1 MSDLLNSIPML
12 RTTISKLSSDMRFVG
27 IFFIIVGVLYSVT
40 IIGAILGIPLII
52 SGLRLRESSD
62 SFSSYMLS
70 SDNNMLERALERQS
84 RFFFIQ
90 KIFIIITLV
99 FMVLYIIAIIV
110 LIITVLPY
118 LNTNMY
124 YSTWL
129 SRTSNWGYLQ
139 TQFLK
144 T

>member
-1 MSDLLNSIPML
+1 MSDLISSIPML
-12 RTTISKLSSDMRFVG
+12 RTTITRLTSDMRFVG
-27 IFFIIVGVLYSVT
+27 IFYIIVGALYSIT

-62 SFSSYMLS
+62 SFSSFMFS

-99 FMVLYIIAIIV
+99 FMVLYIIAVIV

-118 LNTNMY
+118 LDSSMY
-124 YSTWL
+124 YST
-129 SRTSNWGYLQ
+129 
-139 TQFLK
+139 
-144 T
+144 

>member
-1 MSDLLNSIPML
+1 MTDLLTSIPML

-27 IFFIIVGVLYSVT
+27 IFFIIVGALYSIT

-70 SDNNMLERALERQS
+70 GDNNMLDRALERQS

-90 KIFIIITLV
+90 KIFIIISLV
-99 FMVLYIIAIIV
+99 LMVLYIIAIIV
-110 LIITVLPY
+110 LIVTFLPY
-118 LNTNMY
+118 IDKSMY
-124 YSTWL
+124 YST
-129 SRTSNWGYLQ
+129 
-139 TQFLK
+139 
-144 T
+144 

>member
-1 MSDLLNSIPML
+1 MSDLLNTLPML
-12 RTTISKLSSDMRFVG
+12 RTTITKLSSDMRFVG
-27 IFFIIVGVLYSVT
+27 LFFIIVGVLYSLTV
-40 IIGAILGIPLII
+40 IGAVLGIPLII

-70 SDNNMLERALERQS
+70 GDNNMLERALERQS

-118 LNTNMY
+118 FDHNMY
-124 YSTWL
+124 YSA
-129 SRTSNWGYLQ
+129 
-139 TQFLK
+139 
-144 T
+144 

>member
-1 MSDLLNSIPML
+1 MSDLLSSIPML
-12 RTTISKLSSDMRFVG
+12 RTTVSKLSADMRFVG
-27 IFFIIVGVLYSVT
+27 IFFIIVGALYSIT

-62 SFSSYMLS
+62 SFSSFLLS

-99 FMVLYIIAIIV
+99 VMVLYIIAIIV
-110 LIITVLPY
+110 LIIAVLPY
-118 LNTNMY
+118 LGHNVY
-124 YSTWL
+124 YST
-129 SRTSNWGYLQ
+129 
-139 TQFLK
+139 
-144 T
+144 

>member
-12 RTTISKLSSDMRFVG
+12 RTTISKLNSDMRFVG
-27 IFFIIVGVLYSVT
+27 MFYIIIGALYSIT
-40 IIGAILGIPLII
+40 IIGAIMGIPLII

-70 SDNNMLERALERQS
+70 GDNNMLERALERQS

-99 FMVLYIIAIIV
+99 VMVLYIIAIVV
-110 LIITVLPY
+110 LIITFLPY
-118 LNTNMY
+118 LNSNMY
-124 YSTWL
+124 YST
-129 SRTSNWGYLQ
+129 
-139 TQFLK
+139 
-144 T
+144 

>member
-12 RTTISKLSSDMRFVG
+12 RTTISKLNSDMRFVG
-27 IFFIIVGVLYSVT
+27 MFYIIIGALYSIT
-40 IIGAILGIPLII
+40 IIGAIMGIPLII

-70 SDNNMLERALERQS
+70 GDNNMLERALERQS

-99 FMVLYIIAIIV
+99 VMVLYIIAIIV
-110 LIITVLPY
+110 LIIVFLPY
-118 LNTNMY
+118 LNSNMY
-124 YSTWL
+124 YST
-129 SRTSNWGYLQ
+129 
-139 TQFLK
+139 
-144 T
+144 

>member
-12 RTTISKLSSDMRFVG
+12 RTTISKLNSDMRFVG
-27 IFFIIVGVLYSVT
+27 MFYIIIGALYSIT
-40 IIGAILGIPLII
+40 IIGAIMGIPLII

-70 SDNNMLERALERQS
+70 GDNNMLERALERQS

-99 FMVLYIIAIIV
+99 VMVLYIIAIIV
-110 LIITVLPY
+110 LIIVFLPY
-118 LNTNMY
+118 LNSNIY
-124 YSTWL
+124 YST
-129 SRTSNWGYLQ
+129 
-139 TQFLK
+139 
-144 T
+144 

>member
-1 MSDLLNSIPML
+1 MSDLLSSIPML
-12 RTTISKLSSDMRFVG
+12 RTTVSKLSADMRFVG
-27 IFFIIVGVLYSVT
+27 IFFIIVGVLYSIT

-62 SFSSYMLS
+62 SFASFLLS
-70 SDNNMLERALERQS
+70 NDNNMLERALERQS

-99 FMVLYIIAIIV
+99 VMVIYIIGIIV

-118 LNTNMY
+118 FDGNIN
-124 YSTWL
+124 YST
-129 SRTSNWGYLQ
+129 
-139 TQFLK
+139 
-144 T
+144 

>member
-12 RTTISKLSSDMRFVG
+12 RTTITKLSSDMRFVG
-27 IFFIIVGVLYSVT
+27 IFFIIVGVLYSIT

-62 SFSSYMLS
+62 SFSSFLMS
-70 SDNNMLERALERQS
+70 NDNNMLERALERQS

-99 FMVLYIIAIIV
+99 VMVVYIIAIIV
-110 LIITVLPY
+110 LIIAVLPY
-118 LNTNMY
+118 LGHNAY
-124 YSTWL
+124 YST
-129 SRTSNWGYLQ
+129 
-139 TQFLK
+139 
-144 T
+144 

>member
-12 RTTISKLSSDMRFVG
+12 RTTISKLNSDMRFVG
-27 IFFIIVGVLYSVT
+27 MFYIIIGALYSIT
-40 IIGAILGIPLII
+40 IIGAIMGIPLII

-70 SDNNMLERALERQS
+70 GDNNMLERALERQS

-99 FMVLYIIAIIV
+99 FMVLYIIGIIV

-118 LNTNMY
+118 IDSNMY
-124 YSTWL
+124 YST
-129 SRTSNWGYLQ
+129 
-139 TQFLK
+139 
-144 T
+144 

>member
-1 MSDLLNSIPML
+1 MSDLLATLPML

-27 IFFIIVGVLYSVT
+27 IFFIIVGALYSIT
-40 IIGAILGIPLII
+40 IIGAVLGIPLII
-52 SGLRLRESSD
+52 SGLRLREASD

-70 SDNNMLERALERQS
+70 GDNNMLERALERQG

-99 FMVLYIIAIIV
+99 VMVIYIIGIIV

-118 LNTNMY
+118 FDSGMY
-124 YSTWL
+124 YST
-129 SRTSNWGYLQ
+129 
-139 TQFLK
+139 
-144 T
+144 

>member
-12 RTTISKLSSDMRFVG
+12 RTTISKLNSDMRFVG
-27 IFFIIVGVLYSVT
+27 MFYIIIGALYSIT
-40 IIGAILGIPLII
+40 IIGAIMGIPLII

-70 SDNNMLERALERQS
+70 GDNNMLERALERQS

-99 FMVLYIIAIIV
+99 VMVLYIIAIIV
-110 LIITVLPY
+110 LIITFLPY
-118 LNTNMY
+118 INSDMY
-124 YSTWL
+124 YST
-129 SRTSNWGYLQ
+129 
-139 TQFLK
+139 
-144 T
+144 

>member
-12 RTTISKLSSDMRFVG
+12 RTTISKLNSDMRFVG
-27 IFFIIVGVLYSVT
+27 MFYIIIGALYSIT
-40 IIGAILGIPLII
+40 IIGAIMGIPLII

-62 SFSSYMLS
+62 SFSSFLLS

-99 FMVLYIIAIIV
+99 VMVLYIIAIIV
-110 LIITVLPY
+110 LIIVFLPY
-118 LNTNMY
+118 LNSNMY
-124 YSTWL
+124 YST
-129 SRTSNWGYLQ
+129 
-139 TQFLK
+139 
-144 T
+144 

>member
-27 IFFIIVGVLYSVT
+27 IFFIIVGVLYSLT
-40 IIGAILGIPLII
+40 IIGAVMGIPLII

-70 SDNNMLERALERQS
+70 GDNNMLERALERQS

-90 KIFIIITLV
+90 KIFIIITLIV
-99 FMVLYIIAIIV
+99 MVVYIIAIIV
-110 LIITVLPY
+110 LIVTVLPY
-118 LNTNMY
+118 FDGAMH
-124 YSTWL
+124 YSV
-129 SRTSNWGYLQ
+129 
-139 TQFLK
+139 
-144 T
+144 

>member
-1 MSDLLNSIPML
+1 MSDLLNTIPLL
-12 RTTISKLSSDMRFVG
+12 RTTITKLSSDMRFVG
-27 IFFIIVGVLYSVT
+27 LFFIIIGVFYSLT

-52 SGLRLRESSD
+52 SGLRLRESSE

-70 SDNNMLERALERQS
+70 GDNNMLERALERQS

-118 LNTNMY
+118 FDHNMY
-124 YSTWL
+124 YST
-129 SRTSNWGYLQ
+129 
-139 TQFLK
+139 
-144 T
+144 

>member
-1 MSDLLNSIPML
+1 MSDLLNTLPML
-12 RTTISKLSSDMRFVG
+12 RTTITKLSSDMRFVG
-27 IFFIIVGVLYSVT
+27 LFFIIVGVLYSLTV
-40 IIGAILGIPLII
+40 IGAVLGIPLII

-70 SDNNMLERALERQS
+70 GDNNMLERALERQS

-118 LNTNMY
+118 FDHNMY
-124 YSTWL
+124 YST
-129 SRTSNWGYLQ
+129 
-139 TQFLK
+139 
-144 T
+144 

>member
-12 RTTISKLSSDMRFVG
+12 RTTISKLNSDMRFVG
-27 IFFIIVGVLYSVT
+27 MFYIIIGALYSIT
-40 IIGAILGIPLII
+40 IIGAIMGIPLII

-62 SFSSYMLS
+62 SFSSFMLS

-99 FMVLYIIAIIV
+99 VMVLYIIAIIV
-110 LIITVLPY
+110 LIIIFLPY
-118 LNTNMY
+118 LNSNMY
-124 YSTWL
+124 YST
-129 SRTSNWGYLQ
+129 
-139 TQFLK
+139 
-144 T
+144 

>member
-1 MSDLLNSIPML
+1 MADLLGTLPML
-12 RTTISKLSSDMRFVG
+12 RTTITRLSSDMKFVG
-27 IFFIIVGVLYSVT
+27 IFYIIVGALYSLT
-40 IIGAILGIPLII
+40 IVGAVLGIPLII

-70 SDNNMLERALERQS
+70 TDNNMLERALERQG

-99 FMVLYIIAIIV
+99 IMVLYIIGIIV

-118 LNTNMY
+118 IDSNMY
-124 YSTWL
+124 YST
-129 SRTSNWGYLQ
+129 
-139 TQFLK
+139 
-144 T
+144 

>member
-1 MSDLLNSIPML
+1 MSELLTSIPML

-27 IFFIIVGVLYSVT
+27 IFFIIVGALYSIT

-62 SFSSYMLS
+62 SFSAYTLS
-70 SDNNMLERALERQS
+70 GDNNMLERALERQS

-118 LNTNMY
+118 FNSNMY
-124 YSTWL
+124 YST
-129 SRTSNWGYLQ
+129 
-139 TQFLK
+139 
-144 T
+144 

>member
-1 MSDLLNSIPML
+1 MSDLLNTLPML
-12 RTTISKLSSDMRFVG
+12 RTTITKLSSDMRFVG
-27 IFFIIVGVLYSVT
+27 LFFIIVGVLYSLTV
-40 IIGAILGIPLII
+40 IGAVLGIPLII

-70 SDNNMLERALERQS
+70 GDNNMLERALERQS

-118 LNTNMY
+118 FDHNMY
-124 YSTWL
+124 YNT
-129 SRTSNWGYLQ
+129 
-139 TQFLK
+139 
-144 T
+144 

>member
-1 MSDLLNSIPML
+1 MSDLLNTIPML
-12 RTTISKLSSDMRFVG
+12 RTTITQLSSDMRFVG
-27 IFFIIVGVLYSVT
+27 LFFIIVGVLYSIT

-52 SGLRLRESSD
+52 SGLRLRESSE
-62 SFSSYMLS
+62 SFSSYILS
-70 SDNNMLERALERQS
+70 GDNNMLERALERQS

-118 LNTNMY
+118 FDHNMY
-124 YSTWL
+124 YSA
-129 SRTSNWGYLQ
+129 
-139 TQFLK
+139 
-144 T
+144 

>member
-12 RTTISKLSSDMRFVG
+12 RTTISKLNSDMRFVG
-27 IFFIIVGVLYSVT
+27 MFYIIIGALYSIT
-40 IIGAILGIPLII
+40 IIGAIMGIPLII

-62 SFSSYMLS
+62 SFSSFLLS

-99 FMVLYIIAIIV
+99 VMVLYIIAIIV
-110 LIITVLPY
+110 LIITFLPY
-118 LNTNMY
+118 LNSNMY
-124 YSTWL
+124 YST
-129 SRTSNWGYLQ
+129 
-139 TQFLK
+139 
-144 T
+144 

>member
-1 MSDLLNSIPML
+1 MSDLLGSLPML
-12 RTTISKLSSDMRFVG
+12 RTTITKLSSDMRFVG
-27 IFFIIVGVLYSVT
+27 IFFIIVGVLYSIT

-118 LNTNMY
+118 FDGNIN
-124 YSTWL
+124 YST
-129 SRTSNWGYLQ
+129 
-139 TQFLK
+139 
-144 T
+144 

>member
-1 MSDLLNSIPML
+1 MSDLLGSLPML
-12 RTTISKLSSDMRFVG
+12 RTTITKLSSDMRFVG

-118 LNTNMY
+118 FDGNIN
-124 YSTWL
+124 YST
-129 SRTSNWGYLQ
+129 
-139 TQFLK
+139 
-144 T
+144 

>member
-1 MSDLLNSIPML
+1 MSDLLSSIPML
-12 RTTISKLSSDMRFVG
+12 RTTVSKLSSDMRFVG
-27 IFFIIVGVLYSVT
+27 IFFIIVGVLYSIT

-62 SFSSYMLS
+62 SFSSFLLS
-70 SDNNMLERALERQS
+70 NDNNMLERALERQS

-99 FMVLYIIAIIV
+99 VMVLYIIAIIV

-118 LNTNMY
+118 LGHNVY
-124 YSTWL
+124 YST
-129 SRTSNWGYLQ
+129 
-139 TQFLK
+139 
-144 T
+144 

>member
-1 MSDLLNSIPML
+1 MSDLLNTLPML
-12 RTTISKLSSDMRFVG
+12 RTTITKLSSDMRFVG
-27 IFFIIVGVLYSVT
+27 LFFIIVGVLYSIT

-70 SDNNMLERALERQS
+70 GDNNMLERALERQS

-99 FMVLYIIAIIV
+99 FMVLYIVAIIV

-118 LNTNMY
+118 FDQNMY
-124 YSTWL
+124 YST
-129 SRTSNWGYLQ
+129 
-139 TQFLK
+139 
-144 T
+144 

>member
-12 RTTISKLSSDMRFVG
+12 RTTISKLNSDMRFVG
-27 IFFIIVGVLYSVT
+27 MFYIIIGALYSIT
-40 IIGAILGIPLII
+40 IIGAIMGIPLII

-70 SDNNMLERALERQS
+70 GDNNMLERALERQS

-99 FMVLYIIAIIV
+99 VIVLYVIAIIV
-110 LIITVLPY
+110 LIITFLPY
-118 LNTNMY
+118 FKSDMY
-124 YSTWL
+124 YST
-129 SRTSNWGYLQ
+129 
-139 TQFLK
+139 
-144 T
+144 

>member
-1 MSDLLNSIPML
+1 MSDLLSSIPML
-12 RTTISKLSSDMRFVG
+12 RTTISKLTSDMRFVG
-27 IFFIIVGVLYSVT
+27 IFFIIAGALYSIT

-70 SDNNMLERALERQS
+70 GDNNMLERALEKQS

-99 FMVLYIIAIIV
+99 VMVIYIIGIIV

-118 LNTNMY
+118 FDGNIN
-124 YSTWL
+124 YST
-129 SRTSNWGYLQ
+129 
-139 TQFLK
+139 
-144 T
+144 

>member
-1 MSDLLNSIPML
+1 MSDLLGSLPML
-12 RTTISKLSSDMRFVG
+12 RTTITKLSSDMRFVG

-124 YSTWL
+124 YST
-129 SRTSNWGYLQ
+129 
-139 TQFLK
+139 
-144 T
+144 

>member
-1 MSDLLNSIPML
+1 VSDLLNSIPML

-84 RFFFIQ
+84 RLFFIQ

-124 YSTWL
+124 YST
-129 SRTSNWGYLQ
+129 
-139 TQFLK
+139 
-144 T
+144 